1 MKKYILALIALLLL
15 PFTPPTAHAQIEALL
30 PSITKAAAPVED
42 STVKEEDVKK
52 LITTLKSDT
61 DRKDLINNLQL
72 LLDQQAKKNQPA
84 EEEILPTLT
93 EQLGIRDQIS
103 GAVKEYEHFLDKNA
117 LSSSFVHQSIGTL
130 ITLILGMGLFL
141 GVRKIASR
149 VINGIDHLSEKMGL
163 RLSRVSF
170 YTKVCQTLLKI
181 LILGMMVYTLAK
193 IWDID
198 TITKVFESAGM
209 KSFLITSI
217 TVLLMAILAAFTWE
231 AVGIYLSYILKQAD
245 DNNQTRV
252 KTLLPL
258 IRNIVLSV
266 FALLFGL
273 VIMSEMGLNVAP
285 FLAGAG
291 VIGVAIG
298 FGAQSMVKDFLT
310 GFTIVLEDIIRVGD
324 VVALGGSSGSVEQ
337 ITLRKVQLRDFAGTV
352 HTIPFSQITVIQNL
366 TKNFSFYVMDVSV
379 DYKHNTD
386 DVVAALHEVDE
397 DMRNDDEF
405 KMLILA
411 PIEIVGVDK
420 FADNAVVIKARIKTL
435 PIKQWAVGREFNR
448 RMKMVFDKKGIEIPY
463 PHRVVTVV
471 PNPASAAEPQKT
483 NGLPA
488 NPSNILEQ

>member
-1 MKKYILALIALLLL
+1 MKKYILALFVMFLL
-15 PFTPPTAHAQIEALL
+15 PLTAPVAHAQLEALL
-30 PSITKAAAPVED
+30 PASEKDAPAD
-42 STVKEEDVKK
+42 STVKKEDVKK
-52 LITTLKSDT
+52 LIDTLENESA
-61 DRKDLINNLQL
+61 RKDLVTNLQL
-72 LLDQQAKKNQPA
+72 LLDTQAKEDKPA
-84 EEEILPTLT
+84 EEDILPTLT

-117 LSSSFVHQSIGTL
+117 ISSSFVHQSLGTL
-130 ITLILGMGLFL
+130 ITLILGLGLFL
-141 GVRKIASR
+141 GVRKIATR
-149 VINGIDHLSEKMGL
+149 VITAIDHLSEKIGL

-193 IWDID
+193 IWDLNAVID
-198 TITKVFESAGM
+198 LFESNGM
-209 KSFLITSI
+209 KSFLTTSI

-231 AVGIYLSYILKQAD
+231 AVGIYLAYILKQAD

-291 VIGVAIG
+291 VLGVAIG

-324 VVALGGSSGSVEQ
+324 VVNLGGSSGSVEQ

-366 TKNFSFYVMDVSV
+366 TKNFSFYVMDISV

-386 DVVAALHEVDE
+386 EVVATLEEVDE
-397 DMRNDDEF
+397 DLRKDEEF
-405 KMLILA
+405 KMMILS
-411 PIEIVGVDK
+411 PIEIVGVDR
-420 FADNAVVIKARIKTL
+420 FADNAVIIKARIKTL

-448 RMKMVFDKKGIEIPY
+448 RMKMAFDKKGIEIPY
-463 PHRVVTVV
+463 PQRVITVV
-471 PNPASAAEPQKT
+471 QGNAGATKDA
-483 NGLPA
+483 GLPA
-488 NPSNILEQ
+488 LPSSNILEQ